1 MQSPAPWPR
10 ERTRTGPEKR
20 ESARRDPVCLATP
33 AKAAEA
39 ETAQHEEKPPGIMQ
53 RVCSIFTQILQPPPT
68 LVEPVRDSPEPMIEE
83 SESEDEADAIL
94 QERLKEL
101 KKLEQ
106 DLDAVD

>member
-1 MQSPAPWPR
+1 
-10 ERTRTGPEKR
+10 
-20 ESARRDPVCLATP
+20 
-33 AKAAEA
+33 
-39 ETAQHEEKPPGIMQ
+39 
-53 RVCSIFTQILQPPPT
+53 
-68 LVEPVRDSPEPMIEE
+68 MIEE